1 MEIDLIF
8 KIAAIGI
15 IVAVL
20 NQLLIRS
27 GREDQAMMTTL
38 AGLVVVLS
46 ILVKQDQCA
55 VRYHQVAVCTMS
67 AAVAVFGIA
76 LLAALLY
83 AVLEKQAPAY
93 ALLLSLGAALVLL
106 VRAGTSIRTVLSG
119 IARLAGQADSGAFSC
134 LVRSAAIVL
143 LTDYT
148 RTLCEEAGAESLGWC
163 VGLAGRC
170 LVLAAAWPLL
180 EEILQTIGSIAR

>member
-1 MEIDLIF
+1 
-8 KIAAIGI
+8 
-15 IVAVL
+15 
-20 NQLLIRS
+20 
-27 GREDQAMMTTL
+27 
-38 AGLVVVLS
+38 
-46 ILVKQDQCA
+46 
-55 VRYHQVAVCTMS
+55 MS

-83 AVLEKQAPAY
+83 AVLEKQAHLHETSNCLY
-93 ALLLSLGAALVLL
+93 VLSLGAALVLL

>member
-1 MEIDLIF
+1 
-8 KIAAIGI
+8 
-15 IVAVL
+15 
-20 NQLLIRS
+20 
-27 GREDQAMMTTL
+27 
-38 AGLVVVLS
+38 
-46 ILVKQDQCA
+46 
-55 VRYHQVAVCTMS
+55 MS

-76 LLAALLY
+76 LLAALL
-83 AVLEKQAPAY
+83 Y

-134 LVRSAAIVL
+134 LIRSAAIVL

-148 RTLCEEAGAESLGWC
+148 RTLCEETGAESLGWC

>member
-1 MEIDLIF
+1 
-8 KIAAIGI
+8 
-15 IVAVL
+15 
-20 NQLLIRS
+20 
-27 GREDQAMMTTL
+27 
-38 AGLVVVLS
+38 
-46 ILVKQDQCA
+46 
-55 VRYHQVAVCTMS
+55 MS

-83 AVLEKQAPAY
+83 A
-93 ALLLSLGAALVLL
+93 
-106 VRAGTSIRTVLSG
+106 VLSG

>member
-1 MEIDLIF
+1 
-8 KIAAIGI
+8 
-15 IVAVL
+15 
-20 NQLLIRS
+20 
-27 GREDQAMMTTL
+27 
-38 AGLVVVLS
+38 
-46 ILVKQDQCA
+46 
-55 VRYHQVAVCTMS
+55 MS

-106 VRAGTSIRTVLSG
+106 VQ
-119 IARLAGQADSGAFSC
+119 AGQADSGAFSC

>member
-46 ILVKQDQCA
+46 ILVKQIS
-55 VRYHQVAVCTMS
+55 VL
-67 AAVAVFGIA
+67 FGIA

>member
-1 MEIDLIF
+1 
-8 KIAAIGI
+8 
-15 IVAVL
+15 
-20 NQLLIRS
+20 
-27 GREDQAMMTTL
+27 
-38 AGLVVVLS
+38 
-46 ILVKQDQCA
+46 
-55 VRYHQVAVCTMS
+55 MS

-93 ALLLSLGAALVLL
+93 ALQLSLGAALVLL

-148 RTLCEEAGAESLGWC
+148 RTLCEEAGTESLGWC

>member
-1 MEIDLIF
+1 
-8 KIAAIGI
+8 
-15 IVAVL
+15 
-20 NQLLIRS
+20 
-27 GREDQAMMTTL
+27 
-38 AGLVVVLS
+38 
-46 ILVKQDQCA
+46 
-55 VRYHQVAVCTMS
+55 MS

-83 AVLEKQAPAY
+83 AVLEKQVPAH
-93 ALLLSLGAALVLL
+93 ALLLSLGTALVLL

-148 RTLCEEAGAESLGWC
+148 APC
-163 VGLAGRC
+163 VRKPGQNL
-170 LVLAAAWPLL
+170 
-180 EEILQTIGSIAR
+180 

>member
-1 MEIDLIF
+1 
-8 KIAAIGI
+8 
-15 IVAVL
+15 
-20 NQLLIRS
+20 
-27 GREDQAMMTTL
+27 
-38 AGLVVVLS
+38 
-46 ILVKQDQCA
+46 
-55 VRYHQVAVCTMS
+55 MS

-76 LLAALLY
+76 LLAALL
-83 AVLEKQAPAY
+83 Y

>member
-46 ILVKQDQCA
+46 ILV
-55 VRYHQVAVCTMS
+55 
-67 AAVAVFGIA
+67 
-76 LLAALLY
+76 
-83 AVLEKQAPAY
+83 Y

>member
-1 MEIDLIF
+1 MKQKGIWLRNGWRLHHLN
-8 KIAAIGI
+8 AAE
-15 IVAVL
+15 L
-20 NQLLIRS
+20 
-27 GREDQAMMTTL
+27 
-38 AGLVVVLS
+38 
-46 ILVKQDQCA
+46 
-55 VRYHQVAVCTMS
+55 
-67 AAVAVFGIA
+67 
-76 LLAALLY
+76 
-83 AVLEKQAPAY
+83 
-93 ALLLSLGAALVLL
+93 ALVLL

>member
-1 MEIDLIF
+1 
-8 KIAAIGI
+8 
-15 IVAVL
+15 
-20 NQLLIRS
+20 
-27 GREDQAMMTTL
+27 
-38 AGLVVVLS
+38 
-46 ILVKQDQCA
+46 
-55 VRYHQVAVCTMS
+55 MS

-106 VRAGTSIRTVLSG
+106 VRAGTSIRTV

-134 LVRSAAIVL
+134 LIRSAAIVL

-148 RTLCEEAGAESLGWC
+148 RTLCEETGAESLGWC

>member
-1 MEIDLIF
+1 MRKHRLRPGRSFTFLQGCLKLCLIQF
-8 KIAAIGI
+8 KP
-15 IVAVL
+15 
-20 NQLLIRS
+20 S
-27 GREDQAMMTTL
+27 
-38 AGLVVVLS
+38 
-46 ILVKQDQCA
+46 
-55 VRYHQVAVCTMS
+55 
-67 AAVAVFGIA
+67 
-76 LLAALLY
+76 
-83 AVLEKQAPAY
+83 

>member
-46 ILVKQDQCA
+46 ILVTDQCA

-106 VRAGTSIRTVLSG
+106 VRAGTSIRAVLSG

>member
-1 MEIDLIF
+1 
-8 KIAAIGI
+8 
-15 IVAVL
+15 
-20 NQLLIRS
+20 
-27 GREDQAMMTTL
+27 
-38 AGLVVVLS
+38 
-46 ILVKQDQCA
+46 
-55 VRYHQVAVCTMS
+55 MS
-67 AAVAVFGIA
+67 ATVAVFGIA

-106 VRAGTSIRTVLSG
+106 VRAGTSIRTV

>member
-1 MEIDLIF
+1 
-8 KIAAIGI
+8 
-15 IVAVL
+15 
-20 NQLLIRS
+20 
-27 GREDQAMMTTL
+27 
-38 AGLVVVLS
+38 
-46 ILVKQDQCA
+46 
-55 VRYHQVAVCTMS
+55 MS

-83 AVLEKQAPAY
+83 AVLEKQTPAY

-148 RTLCEEAGAESLGWC
+148 RTLCEEDGAESLGWC

>member
-1 MEIDLIF
+1 
-8 KIAAIGI
+8 
-15 IVAVL
+15 
-20 NQLLIRS
+20 
-27 GREDQAMMTTL
+27 
-38 AGLVVVLS
+38 
-46 ILVKQDQCA
+46 
-55 VRYHQVAVCTMS
+55 MS

-134 LVRSAAIVL
+134 LVRSIVL

>member
-1 MEIDLIF
+1 
-8 KIAAIGI
+8 
-15 IVAVL
+15 
-20 NQLLIRS
+20 
-27 GREDQAMMTTL
+27 
-38 AGLVVVLS
+38 
-46 ILVKQDQCA
+46 
-55 VRYHQVAVCTMS
+55 MS

-119 IARLAGQADSGAFSC
+119 IARLAGQDDTGAFS
-134 LVRSAAIVL
+134 
-143 LTDYT
+143 
-148 RTLCEEAGAESLGWC
+148 RTLCEETGAESLGWC